1 MYQSIKMLSNKNR
14 VDEQP
19 STLVFTEQ
27 RKNLKGLFMSDALTQ
42 LNNIRTLRSQI
53 REMSLDVLEDVL
65 EKFKIILI
73 ERREEETLRLAN
85 ESQRRDKLE
94 TLRQMML
101 DEGIDPSELL
111 AAIGSPGKVKGRA
124 PRPAK
129 YRYTDETGESKT
141 WSGQGR
147 MPKRISNLIAEG
159 GELKDLKSVKKEL
172 VITVL
177 FIAASCL
184 RE

>member
-1 MYQSIKMLSNKNR
+1 
-14 VDEQP
+14 
-19 STLVFTEQ
+19 
-27 RKNLKGLFMSDALTQ
+27 MSDALTQ
-42 LNNIRTLRSQI
+42 LNNIRTLRFQT
-53 REMSLDVLEDVL
+53 REMSLNALEGVL

-101 DEGIDPSELL
+101 DEGIAPSELM
-111 AAIGSPGKVKGRA
+111 AAVGSSGKVKRTRS

-147 MPKRISNLIAEG
+147 MPKRISKLIAEV
-159 GELKDLKSVKKEL
+159 GELKDFEIS
-172 VITVL
+172 
-177 FIAASCL
+177 
-184 RE
+184 

>member
-1 MYQSIKMLSNKNR
+1 MSNRRHWYLLNNEK
-14 VDEQP
+14 
-19 STLVFTEQ
+19 T
-27 RKNLKGLFMSDALTQ
+27 LKGLFMSDALTQ
-42 LNNIRTLRSQI
+42 LNNIRTLRSQT

-111 AAIGSPGKVKGRA
+111 AAIGSPGKAKRTRS

-129 YRYTDETGESKT
+129 YRYTDETGESKI

-159 GELKDLKSVKKEL
+159 GELKDFEIS
-172 VITVL
+172 
-177 FIAASCL
+177 
-184 RE
+184 

>member
-1 MYQSIKMLSNKNR
+1 MSNRRHWYLLNNEKM
-14 VDEQP
+14 
-19 STLVFTEQ
+19 
-27 RKNLKGLFMSDALTQ
+27 LKGLFMSDALTQ
-42 LNNIRTLRSQI
+42 LNNIRTLRSQT

-101 DEGIDPSELL
+101 DEGIDPSELM
-111 AAIGSPGKVKGRA
+111 AAIGSPGKVKKTHF

-147 MPKRISNLIAEG
+147 MPKRISKLIAEG
-159 GELKDLKSVKKEL
+159 GELKDFEIS
-172 VITVL
+172 
-177 FIAASCL
+177 
-184 RE
+184 

>member
-1 MYQSIKMLSNKNR
+1 
-14 VDEQP
+14 
-19 STLVFTEQ
+19 
-27 RKNLKGLFMSDALTQ
+27 MSDALIQ
-42 LNNIRTLRSQI
+42 LNNIRTLRSQT

-94 TLRQMML
+94 SLRQMML
-101 DEGIDPSELL
+101 DEGIDPSELM
-111 AAIGSPGKVKGRA
+111 AVVGSPGKVKRTSS

-129 YRYTDETGESKT
+129 YRYTDETGEPKT

-147 MPKRISNLIAEG
+147 ISKRLSKLIAEG
-159 GELKDLKSVKKEL
+159 GELKDFEIS
-172 VITVL
+172 
-177 FIAASCL
+177 
-184 RE
+184 

>member
-1 MYQSIKMLSNKNR
+1 MSNRRHWYLLNNEK
-14 VDEQP
+14 
-19 STLVFTEQ
+19 T
-27 RKNLKGLFMSDALTQ
+27 LKGLFMSDALTL
-42 LNNIRTLRSQI
+42 LNNIRTLRSQT

-85 ESQRRDKLE
+85 ESQRRDKVE

-111 AAIGSPGKVKGRA
+111 AAIGSPGKAKRTRS

-159 GELKDLKSVKKEL
+159 GELKDFEIS
-172 VITVL
+172 
-177 FIAASCL
+177 
-184 RE
+184 

>member
-1 MYQSIKMLSNKNR
+1 MLIKKNR

-19 STLVFTEQ
+19 STLVFAEIL
-27 RKNLKGLFMSDALTQ
+27 RGLFMSDALTQ
-42 LNNIRTLRSQI
+42 LNNIRTLRSQT

-65 EKFKIILI
+65 EKFKLILI

-94 TLRQMML
+94 SLRQMML
-101 DEGIDPSELL
+101 DEGIDPSELM
-111 AAIGSPGKVKGRA
+111 AAIGSPGKAKRTRS

-129 YRYTDETGESKT
+129 YRYTDETGVSKT

-159 GELKDLKSVKKEL
+159 GELKDFEIS
-172 VITVL
+172 
-177 FIAASCL
+177 
-184 RE
+184 

>member
-1 MYQSIKMLSNKNR
+1 MSNRRYWYLLNNEKI
-14 VDEQP
+14 
-19 STLVFTEQ
+19 F
-27 RKNLKGLFMSDALTQ
+27 KGLFMSDALTQ
-42 LNNIRTLRSQI
+42 LNNIRTLRSQT
-53 REMSLDVLEDVL
+53 REMSLDVLEDIL

-101 DEGIDPSELL
+101 DEGIDPSELM
-111 AAIGSPGKVKGRA
+111 AAIASPGKSKRTRS

-129 YRYTDETGESKT
+129 YRYTHETGESKT

-159 GELKDLKSVKKEL
+159 GELKDFEIS
-172 VITVL
+172 
-177 FIAASCL
+177 
-184 RE
+184 

>member
-1 MYQSIKMLSNKNR
+1 MSNRRHWYLLNNEK
-14 VDEQP
+14 
-19 STLVFTEQ
+19 T
-27 RKNLKGLFMSDALTQ
+27 LKGLFMSDALTQ
-42 LNNIRTLRSQI
+42 LNNIRALRSQT
-53 REMSLDVLEDVL
+53 REMSLDVLEDIL

-111 AAIGSPGKVKGRA
+111 AAIGSPGKAKRTRST
-124 PRPAK
+124 RPAK
-129 YRYTDETGESKT
+129 YRYTNETGESKT

-159 GELKDLKSVKKEL
+159 GELKDFEIS
-172 VITVL
+172 
-177 FIAASCL
+177 
-184 RE
+184 

>member
-1 MYQSIKMLSNKNR
+1 
-14 VDEQP
+14 
-19 STLVFTEQ
+19 
-27 RKNLKGLFMSDALTQ
+27 
-42 LNNIRTLRSQI
+42 
-53 REMSLDVLEDVL
+53 MSLDVLEDVL
-65 EKFKIILI
+65 EKFKLILI

-94 TLRQMML
+94 SLRQMML
-101 DEGIDPSELL
+101 DEGIDPSELM
-111 AAIGSPGKVKGRA
+111 AAIGSPGKAKRTRS

-159 GELKDLKSVKKEL
+159 GELKDFEIS
-172 VITVL
+172 
-177 FIAASCL
+177 
-184 RE
+184 

>member
-1 MYQSIKMLSNKNR
+1 MGLMSNRRHWYLLNNEK
-14 VDEQP
+14 
-19 STLVFTEQ
+19 T
-27 RKNLKGLFMSDALTQ
+27 LKGLFMSDALTQ
-42 LNNIRTLRSQI
+42 LNNIRTLRSQT

-73 ERREEETLRLAN
+73 KRREEETLRLAN
-85 ESQRRDKLE
+85 ESQRRDKLA

-111 AAIGSPGKVKGRA
+111 AAIGSPGKAKRTRS
-124 PRPAK
+124 PHPPK

-159 GELKDLKSVKKEL
+159 GELKDFEIS
-172 VITVL
+172 
-177 FIAASCL
+177 
-184 RE
+184 

>member
-1 MYQSIKMLSNKNR
+1 
-14 VDEQP
+14 
-19 STLVFTEQ
+19 
-27 RKNLKGLFMSDALTQ
+27 MSDALTQ
-42 LNNIRTLRSQI
+42 LNNIRTLRSQT
-53 REMSLDVLEDVL
+53 REISLDVLEDVL

-111 AAIGSPGKVKGRA
+111 AAIGSPGKAKRTRS

-129 YRYTDETGESKT
+129 YRYTNETGESKI

-159 GELKDLKSVKKEL
+159 GELKDFEIS
-172 VITVL
+172 
-177 FIAASCL
+177 
-184 RE
+184 

>member
-1 MYQSIKMLSNKNR
+1 MLIKKNR

-19 STLVFTEQ
+19 STLVFAEIL
-27 RKNLKGLFMSDALTQ
+27 RGLFMSDALTQ
-42 LNNIRTLRSQI
+42 LNNIRTLRSQT

-94 TLRQMML
+94 SLRQMML
-101 DEGIDPSELL
+101 DEGIDPSELM
-111 AAIGSPGKVKGRA
+111 AAIGSPGKAKRTSS

-159 GELKDLKSVKKEL
+159 GELKDFEIS
-172 VITVL
+172 
-177 FIAASCL
+177 
-184 RE
+184 

>member
-1 MYQSIKMLSNKNR
+1 MSNRRHWYLLNNEK
-14 VDEQP
+14 
-19 STLVFTEQ
+19 T
-27 RKNLKGLFMSDALTQ
+27 LKGLFMSDALTQ
-42 LNNIRTLRSQI
+42 LNNIRTLRSQT

-94 TLRQMML
+94 TLPQMML

-111 AAIGSPGKVKGRA
+111 AAIGSSGKVKRTRS

-129 YRYTDETGESKT
+129 YQYTDETGESKT

-159 GELKDLKSVKKEL
+159 GGLKDFEIS
-172 VITVL
+172 
-177 FIAASCL
+177 
-184 RE
+184 

>member
-1 MYQSIKMLSNKNR
+1 MSNRRHWYLLNNEK
-14 VDEQP
+14 
-19 STLVFTEQ
+19 T
-27 RKNLKGLFMSDALTQ
+27 LKGLFMSDALTQ
-42 LNNIRTLRSQI
+42 LNNIRTLRSQT

-101 DEGIDPSELL
+101 DEGIDPSELM
-111 AAIGSPGKVKGRA
+111 AAIGSPGKAKRTCS

-129 YRYTDETGESKT
+129 YRYTDKTGESKT

-147 MPKRISNLIAEG
+147 MPKQISNLIAEG
-159 GELKDLKSVKKEL
+159 GELKDFEIS
-172 VITVL
+172 
-177 FIAASCL
+177 
-184 RE
+184 

>member
-1 MYQSIKMLSNKNR
+1 MSNRRHWYLLNNEKI
-14 VDEQP
+14 
-19 STLVFTEQ
+19 F
-27 RKNLKGLFMSDALTQ
+27 KGLFMSDALTQ
-42 LNNIRTLRSQI
+42 LNNIRTLRSQT
-53 REMSLDVLEDVL
+53 REMSLDVLEDIL

-101 DEGIDPSELL
+101 DEGIDPSELM
-111 AAIGSPGKVKGRA
+111 AAIGSPGKSKRTRS
-124 PRPAK
+124 PLPAK

-159 GELKDLKSVKKEL
+159 GELKDFEIS
-172 VITVL
+172 
-177 FIAASCL
+177 
-184 RE
+184 